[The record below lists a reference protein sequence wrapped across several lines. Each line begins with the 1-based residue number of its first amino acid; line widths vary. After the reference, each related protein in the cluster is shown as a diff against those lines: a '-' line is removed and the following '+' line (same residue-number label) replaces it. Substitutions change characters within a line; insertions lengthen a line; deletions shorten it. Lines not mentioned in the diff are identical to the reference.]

1 MDNSIQNFNIV
12 FLYKDQ
18 KYSSFWKVNLTA
30 KNVIVLLFY
39 VQYLI
44 QTNWWYIYSGLPG
57 RPFISSELYN

>member
-1 MDNSIQNFNIV
+1 V

-30 KNVIVLLFY
+30 KNIIVLLFY

-57 RPFISSELYN
+57 RPFISSELYD